1 MQNEGKKKLYKS
13 GKFWVAAAASVV
25 GAVVPFTDQPKASAD
40 TWTANTVDQVAA
52 NYDSG
57 SSYTVHSGDTLS
69 SIAGATGVSVST
81 LAANN
86 DMATSDYLYVG
97 QTLKITTTSTTTT
110 AATSVSADATSYTVQ
125 SGDYL
130 SKIAVATGVSVD
142 SLVLYNN
149 LGSQNTIIY
158 AGQVLKLTGSAAK
171 ATTTIAAATTA
182 TTSSSSS
189 SNTTTATKQTTTT
202 TSTTASAAGTFSEA
216 LSTLNAL
223 RAQHGLSPVSYDA
236 SLAVTAQMRANM
248 LKGTVDAAH
257 WAQSYGYEVIAIQFG
272 SGAAAINAW
281 YNETNMQS
289 ASGTG
294 HRDWELSAS
303 ITKVGFGYD
312 AATGTFVGEAK

>member
-69 SIAGATGVSVST
+69 SIAGATGVSVSN

-86 DMATSDYLYVG
+86 DMSTTDYLYVG
-97 QTLKITTTSTTTT
+97 QTLKITTTSATTTT
-110 AATSVSADATSYTVQ
+110 ATSVSADATSYTVQ

-142 SLVLYNN
+142 NLVSYNN

-171 ATTTIAAATTA
+171 ATTTTA
-182 TTSSSSS
+182 TTSSSASS
-189 SNTTTATKQTTTT
+189 TTATKQTTTT
-202 TSTTASAAGTFSEA
+202 TSTTASTAGTFSEA

-236 SLAVTAQMRANM
+236 SLAATAQMRANM

>member
-69 SIAGATGVSVST
+69 SIAGATGVSVSN

-86 DMATSDYLYVG
+86 DMSTTDYLYVG
-97 QTLKITTTSTTTT
+97 QTLKITTTSATTTT
-110 AATSVSADATSYTVQ
+110 ATSVSADATSYTVQ

-142 SLVLYNN
+142 NLVSYNN

-171 ATTTIAAATTA
+171 ATTTTA
-182 TTSSSSS
+182 TTSSSASS
-189 SNTTTATKQTTTT
+189 TTTTATKQTTTT
-202 TSTTASAAGTFSEA
+202 TSTTASTAGTFSEA

-236 SLAVTAQMRANM
+236 SLAATAQMRANM

>member
-69 SIAGATGVSVST
+69 SIAGATGVSVSN

-86 DMATSDYLYVG
+86 DMSTTDYLYVG
-97 QTLKITTTSTTTT
+97 QTLKITTTSATTTT
-110 AATSVSADATSYTVQ
+110 ATSVSADATSYTVQ

-142 SLVLYNN
+142 NLVSYNN

-171 ATTTIAAATTA
+171 ATTTTA
-182 TTSSSSS
+182 TTSSSASS
-189 SNTTTATKQTTTT
+189 TTTTATKQTTTT
-202 TSTTASAAGTFSEA
+202 STTASTAGTFSEA

-236 SLAVTAQMRANM
+236 SLAATAQMRANM

>member
-1 MQNEGKKKLYKS
+1 MQTEGKKKLYKS
-13 GKFWVAAAASVV
+13 GKFWVAAAASVIGSV
-25 GAVVPFTDQPKASAD
+25 LPFTGQTKASAD

-69 SIAGATGVSVST
+69 SIAGATGVSVGT

-86 DMATSDYLYVG
+86 GMSTADYLYVG
-97 QTLKITTTSTTTT
+97 QTLKVKADTTSTTS
-110 AATSVSADATSYTVQ
+110 TSVSADATSYTVQ

-142 SLVLYNN
+142 NLVAYNN
-149 LGSQNTIIY
+149 LGSQNAIIY
-158 AGQVLKLTGSAAK
+158 AGQVLKLTGSAAQ
-171 ATTTIAAATTA
+171 TTTA
-182 TTSSSSS
+182 TTSSSTSTA

-202 TSTTASAAGTFSEA
+202 TNVTASTAGTFTEA

-236 SLAVTAQMRANM
+236 GLAATAQMRANM
-248 LKGTVDAAH
+248 LRGTVDAAH

-272 SGAAAINAW
+272 SGSAAINAW

>member
-97 QTLKITTTSTTTT
+97 QTLKITTTSATTT

-142 SLVLYNN
+142 NLVSYNN

-171 ATTTIAAATTA
+171 ATTTTA
-182 TTSSSSS
+182 TTSSSASS
-189 SNTTTATKQTTTT
+189 TTTTATKQTTTT
-202 TSTTASAAGTFSEA
+202 TSTTASTAGTFSEA

-236 SLAVTAQMRANM
+236 SLAATAQMRANM
-248 LKGTVDAAH
+248 LKGTVDAA
-257 WAQSYGYEVIAIQFG
+257 
-272 SGAAAINAW
+272 
-281 YNETNMQS
+281 
-289 ASGTG
+289 
-294 HRDWELSAS
+294 
-303 ITKVGFGYD
+303 
-312 AATGTFVGEAK
+312 

>member
-1 MQNEGKKKLYKS
+1 MQDEGKKKLYKS

-86 DMATSDYLYVG
+86 DMSTTDYLYVG
-97 QTLKITTTSTTTT
+97 QTLKITTTSATTTT
-110 AATSVSADATSYTVQ
+110 ATSVSADATSYTVQ

-142 SLVLYNN
+142 NLVSYNN

-171 ATTTIAAATTA
+171 ATTTTA
-182 TTSSSSS
+182 TTSSSASS
-189 SNTTTATKQTTTT
+189 TTTTATKQTTTT
-202 TSTTASAAGTFSEA
+202 TSTTAGTFSEA

-236 SLAVTAQMRANM
+236 SLAATAQMRANM

>member
-1 MQNEGKKKLYKS
+1 
-13 GKFWVAAAASVV
+13 
-25 GAVVPFTDQPKASAD
+25 
-40 TWTANTVDQVAA
+40 
-52 NYDSG
+52 
-57 SSYTVHSGDTLS
+57 
-69 SIAGATGVSVST
+69 
-81 LAANN
+81 
-86 DMATSDYLYVG
+86 
-97 QTLKITTTSTTTT
+97 TT

-142 SLVLYNN
+142 NLVSYNN

-171 ATTTIAAATTA
+171 ATTTTA
-182 TTSSSSS
+182 TTSSSASS
-189 SNTTTATKQTTTT
+189 TTTTATKQTTTT
-202 TSTTASAAGTFSEA
+202 TSTTASTAGTFSEA

-236 SLAVTAQMRANM
+236 SLAATAQMRANM